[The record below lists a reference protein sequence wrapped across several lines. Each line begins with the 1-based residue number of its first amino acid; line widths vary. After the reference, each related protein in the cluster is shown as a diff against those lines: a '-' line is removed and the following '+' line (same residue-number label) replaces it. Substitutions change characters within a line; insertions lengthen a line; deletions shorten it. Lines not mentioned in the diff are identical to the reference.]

1 MGKSQFWRGMLVQ
14 GHWCSFN
21 ILSGIGLLLII
32 IDIKQTF
39 PTVFMV
45 AVLLAPEQQQEQLHE
60 NLLLILVLSLI
71 WVIERAKKFQLKAG
85 KLWKCPPPYL

>member
-1 MGKSQFWRGMLVQ
+1 VGKSQFWRELLVQ
-14 GHWCSFN
+14 CHWYSFI

-32 IDIKQTF
+32 VDIKQTL

-60 NLLLILVLSLI
+60 HLLLFFSLS
-71 WVIERAKKFQLKAG
+71 
-85 KLWKCPPPYL
+85 